1 MAQSASS
8 KQTEITDWRTTKKWF
23 THETWFLKL
32 VLKLL
37 RIYYYPQLRL
47 EKVGFE
53 DNIPQG
59 AAILVAN
66 HISGHDP
73 TLMGI
78 AFPPGRHI
86 YPMAK
91 KELFEPFEWPYR
103 YLGTFPINRGSGFD
117 AWAFDHVGKILAA
130 GQICTIYAEGS
141 RSGREKVEL
150 RRAKAGAARLAVRYQ
165 VPIVPCAII
174 GTEKLATRKQLKGW
188 RPITVRISLGEAID
202 VPAITGP
209 NPGDQLVYREIT
221 NKVMYA
227 LAEMLPEENRGYYAQ
242 ERPVRGRKQKN
253 SD

>member
-8 KQTEITDWRTTKKWF
+8 KQAEITDWRATKKWF
-23 THETWFLKL
+23 THETWFLRL
-32 VLKLL
+32 ILKLL

-53 DNIPQG
+53 NIPEG
-59 AAILVAN
+59 AAILAAN

-73 TLMGI
+73 TLMAI
-78 AFPPGRHI
+78 AFPKGRHI
-86 YPMAK
+86 YPMGK
-91 KELFEPFEWPYR
+91 KELFDQFEWPYR
-103 YLGTFPINRGSGFD
+103 HLGAFPINRGGGLDS
-117 AWAFDHVGKILAA
+117 WAFDHVGKILAA

-174 GTEKLATRKQLKGW
+174 GTEKLVTRKQLKGW
-188 RPITVRISLGEAID
+188 RPITVRISLGKAID
-202 VPAITGP
+202 VPAITGLDP
-209 NPGDQLVYREIT
+209 TNQLIYREIT

-227 LAEMLPEENRGYYAQ
+227 LAQMLPEENRGYYAQ
-242 ERPVRGRKQKN
+242 ERTIRGREEKG
-253 SD
+253 DG